1 MARTNLNIVGV
12 RAANATDLVDVTGVD
27 TKDVIAPMT
36 TGRTDILAVG
46 ANAANGTPI
55 SSYNGITSTL
65 KQSLAIHYDFA
76 TDGGAI
82 GTIQLRGGV
91 LPINAI
97 ITNAWLEVTTA
108 FLPVTTST
116 FAIGLTGA
124 TTALRTAVIATTA
137 PAIDAAARVGVIA
150 PQTPSSFVAK
160 STTVNR
166 NFVGTI
172 ASGAFTAGAFVLHV
186 DYVVS
191 ALDTTTATTN

>member
-27 TKDVIAPMT
+27 TRDTIAPIT
-36 TGRTDILAVG
+36 ASRTDILAVG

-91 LPINAI
+91 LPVNAI

-191 ALDTTTATTN
+191 ALDTTTAATN

>member
-27 TKDVIAPMT
+27 TKDIIAPMT
-36 TGRTDILAVG
+36 ASRTDILAVG

-124 TTALRTAVIATTA
+124 TTALRTAAVATVA

-191 ALDTTTATTN
+191 ALDTTTAATN

>member
-27 TKDVIAPMT
+27 TRDTIAPIT

-65 KQSLAIHYDFA
+65 QQSLAIHYDFA

-91 LPINAI
+91 LPVNAI
-97 ITNAWLEVTTA
+97 ITNAWVEVTTA
-108 FLPVTTST
+108 FLPVPTST

-124 TTALRTAVIATTA
+124 TTALRTAAVATVA

-150 PQTPSSFVAK
+150 PQTPASFVAK
-160 STTVNR
+160 STTANR
-166 NFVGTI
+166 NFIATI
-172 ASGAFTAGAFVLHV
+172 AAGAFTAGAFILHV

-191 ALDTTTATTN
+191 ALDTTTAASN

>member
-27 TKDVIAPMT
+27 TKDTIAPIT
-36 TGRTDILAVG
+36 DGRTDILAIG

-82 GTIQLRGGV
+82 GEIQLRGGV
-91 LPINAI
+91 LPKNAVI
-97 ITNAWLEVTTA
+97 VNAWVEVTTG
-108 FLPVTTST
+108 FLPTTTST

-124 TTALRTAVIATTA
+124 ATALRTAVVATTA
-137 PAIDAAARVGVIA
+137 PAINTAANVAVIA
-150 PQTPSSFVAK
+150 PQTPASFVAK
-160 STTVNR
+160 STTVDR
-166 NFVGTI
+166 NFIATI
-172 ASGAFTAGAFVLHV
+172 ASGAFTAGAFVLHI
-186 DYVVS
+186 DYVIS
-191 ALDTTTATTN
+191 QLDTTTAATN

>member
-27 TKDVIAPMT
+27 TRDTIAPIT

-124 TTALRTAVIATTA
+124 TTALRTAAVATVA

-191 ALDTTTATTN
+191 ALDTTTAATN

>member
-36 TGRTDILAVG
+36 SGRTDILAVG

-97 ITNAWLEVTTA
+97 ITNAWLEVLTG
-108 FLPVTTST
+108 FLPTTTST
-116 FAIGLTGA
+116 IALGVTGA
-124 TTALRTAVIATTA
+124 ATALR
-137 PAIDAAARVGVIA
+137 AAAVATGTVALDAVARVAVIA
-150 PQTPSSFVAK
+150 PQTPASFVAK
-160 STTVNR
+160 STTANR
-166 NFVGTI
+166 NFIMTI
-172 ASGAFTAGAFVLHV
+172 AAGAFTAGQFVLHV

-191 ALDTTTATTN
+191 ALDTSTAATN

>member
-27 TKDVIAPMT
+27 TKDTIAPIT
-36 TGRTDILAVG
+36 SGRTDIVAVG

-55 SSYNGITSTL
+55 TSYNGVTATL
-65 KQSLAIHYDFA
+65 KQSLAIHYNFA

-91 LPINAI
+91 LPANAV
-97 ITNAWLEVTTA
+97 ITNAWVEVTTA
-108 FLPVTTST
+108 FLPTTTST
-116 FAIGLTGA
+116 FAIGLTDA
-124 TTALRTAVIATTA
+124 ATALRTAVVATSA
-137 PAIDAAARVGVIA
+137 PALNATGYVAVIA
-150 PQTPSSFVAK
+150 PQTPASFVTKAA
-160 STTVNR
+160 TNR
-166 NFVGTI
+166 NFIATI

-191 ALDTTTATTN
+191 ALDTSTAATN

>member
-27 TKDVIAPMT
+27 TRDVIAPMT
-36 TGRTDILAVG
+36 SGRTDILAVG

-82 GTIQLRGGV
+82 GVIQLRGGV
-91 LPINAI
+91 LPTNAI
-97 ITNAWLEVTTA
+97 ITNAWLDITTA

-116 FAIGLTGA
+116 ISLGVTGA
-124 TTALRTAVIATTA
+124 AAALR
-137 PAIDAAARVGVIA
+137 AAAVATGTVALNATGLVAVIA
-150 PQTPSSFVAK
+150 PQTPASFVAK
-160 STTVNR
+160 STTANR
-166 NFVGTI
+166 NFIATI
-172 ASGAFTAGAFVLHV
+172 AAGAFTAGAFVLHI

-191 ALDTTTATTN
+191 ALDITTAASN

>member
-27 TKDVIAPMT
+27 TKDTIAPIT

-91 LPINAI
+91 LPVNAI
-97 ITNAWLEVTTA
+97 IVNSWVEVTTA
-108 FLPVTTST
+108 FLPTTTST

-124 TTALRTAVIATTA
+124 TTALRTAAVATVA

-150 PQTPSSFVAK
+150 PQTPASFVAK
-160 STTVNR
+160 STTANR
-166 NFVGTI
+166 NFVATI

-191 ALDTTTATTN
+191 ALDTTTAATN

>member
-1 MARTNLNIVGV
+1 MARTNLTIVGV

-27 TKDVIAPMT
+27 TKDVLAPIT
-36 TGRTDILAVG
+36 AGRTDVLAVG

-91 LPINAI
+91 LPTNAI
-97 ITNAWLEVTTA
+97 ITNAWLEVTTG
-108 FLPVTTST
+108 FLPTTTST

-124 TTALRTAVIATTA
+124 TTALRTAVVATSA
-137 PAIDAAARVGVIA
+137 PAIDAVARVAVIA
-150 PQTPSSFVAK
+150 PQTPASFVAK
-160 STTVNR
+160 STTANR
-166 NFVGTI
+166 NFIATI
-172 ASGAFTAGAFVLHV
+172 AAGAFTAGAFVLHV
-186 DYVVS
+186 DYVIS
-191 ALDTTTATTN
+191 ALDTTTAATN

>member
-27 TKDVIAPMT
+27 TRDTIAPVT
-36 TGRTDILAVG
+36 TGRTDTLAIG

-91 LPINAI
+91 LPTNAI
-97 ITNAWLEVTTA
+97 ITNAWVEVTTG
-108 FLPVTTST
+108 FLPTTTST

-124 TTALRTAVIATTA
+124 TTALRTAVVATSA
-137 PAIDAAARVGVIA
+137 PAIDAAARVSVIA
-150 PQTPSSFVAK
+150 PQTPASFVAK
-160 STTVNR
+160 ATTNR
-166 NFVGTI
+166 NFIATI
-172 ASGAFTAGAFVLHV
+172 AAGAFTAGAFVLHV

-191 ALDTTTATTN
+191 ALDTTTAATN